1 MKQDSSLWAGVTV
14 GLDLGDKS
22 CRYCVLGADGAVL
35 KQGTVPTASTRLEG
49 LFRRWPTAR
58 LVLEVGTHSAWI
70 QRLAARVGQT
80 VVMANPRKVRAIAA
94 SQQKSDA
101 RDAELLARLGRVDP
115 QLLCPVTPR
124 SEQAQA
130 DLAVVRA
137 RDAAVRS
144 RTQLVNA
151 VRGLAKAQGVR
162 LPRVAAASLH
172 RRAPALLPA
181 ALQPALQPLLLA
193 IGELTRQIQ
202 HLEATMGEIAAA
214 RYPEAGVLRQVAGVG
229 ELTALAFVL
238 TVGDPQRF
246 PKSRQVG
253 AYLGLTPR
261 RDQSGGRD
269 PDLAITK
276 AGDELVR
283 RLLVQSAH
291 YILGPFG
298 PDTDLRRWGLGLA
311 ARGGKNAKLR
321 AIVAVARRLAVLLHR
336 LWVTGARYEP
346 LRLAERA
353 AA

>member
-1 MKQDSSLWAGVTV
+1 MKQDSSVWTGVTV

-35 KQGTVPTASTRLEG
+35 RRGTVPTASTRLEAV
-49 LFRRWPTAR
+49 FRRWPTAR

-70 QRLAARVGQT
+70 HRLAERVGQT

-94 SQQKSDA
+94 SSQKSDE

-115 QLLCPVTPR
+115 RLLCPVQPR
-124 SEQAQA
+124 REQVQA

-137 RDAAVRS
+137 RDGAVRC
-144 RTQLVNA
+144 RTQLANT

-162 LPRVAAASLH
+162 LPCVAPASLPRQAAALV
-172 RRAPALLPA
+172 PAT
-181 ALQPALQPLLLA
+181 LQPALQPLLLA
-193 IGELTRQIQ
+193 IGELTRQIRQ
-202 HLEATMGEIAAA
+202 LEATIDRMATE
-214 RYPEAGVLRQVAGVG
+214 RYPETEVISQVAGVG
-229 ELTALAFVL
+229 NLTALAFVL
-238 TVGDPQRF
+238 TLGDPQRF
-246 PKSRQVG
+246 TKSRQVG

-269 PDLAITK
+269 PALSITK
-276 AGDELVR
+276 AGDELMR

-311 ARGGKNAKLR
+311 ARGGKNAKRR